1 MAIPTVLKI
10 GGSLLTQSDWH
21 LRLRDWLQ
29 QQPLGLYLTI
39 VGGGEVVEAT
49 LDDLVSAGVVDAQV
63 LKYSARGIRCELVML

>member
-21 LRLRDWLQ
+21 LRLLDWLQ

-49 LDDLVSAGVVDAQV
+49 LDDVISAGIVDAQV